1 MAGHRTEVS
10 MSTPD
15 SPRSSERNGRE
26 EPNALLPLESAA
38 DVGRSNYARVEF
50 DQHISEMLTEHA
62 RQRSPEDCSDRSYR
76 NHLLGVASEVAV
88 ATWQDGVIDVE
99 IYPDYCGD
107 DGVDV
112 VAPAKWGNGTDTFQ
126 VKATRKMRSP
136 EQWVAPDEL
145 DKADYFV
152 LCATNAPS
160 RYVEI
165 VGYIQQRILRNV
177 GTGYLENGYL
187 LSAEYLSPV
196 KPTHYSPGDVRD
208 VMYS

>member
-1 MAGHRTEVS
+1 M
-10 MSTPD
+10 
-15 SPRSSERNGRE
+15 
-26 EPNALLPLESAA
+26 
-38 DVGRSNYARVEF
+38 
-50 DQHISEMLTEHA
+50 
-62 RQRSPEDCSDRSYR
+62 
-76 NHLLGVASEVAV
+76 AV
-88 ATWQDGVIDVE
+88 ATWQEGAIDVR

-112 VAPAKWGNGTDTFQ
+112 VAPATWGDGTDTFQ

-136 EQWVAPDEL
+136 EQWVAEDEI

-165 VGYIQQRILRNV
+165 VGYVPQPVLRSI
-177 GTGYLENGYL
+177 GTGYLRNGYL

-196 KPTHYSPGDVRD
+196 KPEHYSPSDVRE